1 MFFII
6 GILVVIGAVIGGYSV
21 HGDLSVLWQPIEFL
35 IIFGG
40 AFGAFLI
47 ANPKTVVMGLVKSMG
62 KVVTGP
68 KYDQGAY
75 EELLGVLFSVFKL
88 AKTKGDLALETH
100 VEAPNDSPL
109 FANFPSF
116 QKDHHAV
123 EFLCD
128 YLRVLTLGASN
139 PHEVEAV
146 MEVELEIH
154 HEENNAIS
162 GAMLTMGD
170 AMPAL
175 GIVAAVLGVI
185 VTMGSITE
193 PPEIL
198 GGLIGAALVG
208 TFAGILLSYGFVTP
222 MGKSL
227 ENSFHAESHYLSCI
241 KTALIGHMQ
250 GYAPRCRSNSPA
262 SPCLRTCARPSP
274 KSRKCSITCLPVEP
288 GPRPDRIRA
297 WRTINPNKLSLSSGS
312 RKAATPPTAAP
323 GKSPTPTS

>member
-1 MFFII
+1 MLFII
-6 GILVVIGAVIGGYSV
+6 GFLVVVGAVIGGYSV
-21 HGDLSVLWQPIEFL
+21 HGDLSILWQPIEFV

-47 ANPKTVVMGLVKSMG
+47 TNSKTVVMGVLKSLSR
-62 KVVTGP
+62 VVTGP
-68 KYDQGAY
+68 KYNKAAY

-100 VEAPNDSPL
+100 VEAPDTSPL
-109 FANFPSF
+109 FMNFPIF
-116 QKDHHAV
+116 LGNHHAV

-128 YLRVLTLGASN
+128 YLRILTLGASN
-139 PHEVEAV
+139 PHEVESI
-146 MEVELEIH
+146 MEVELDIH
-154 HEENNAIS
+154 HEEDTAIS
-162 GAMLTMGD
+162 GAVLGMGD

-227 ENSFHAESHYLSCI
+227 ENSFNADANYLSCI
-241 KTALIGHMQ
+241 KTAIIGHMQ
-250 GYAPRCRSNSPA
+250 GYAPQISVEF
-262 SPCLRTCARPSP
+262 ARKSLPSEFRP
-274 KSRKCSITCLPVEP
+274 TFAEVEEMLENLP
-288 GPRPDRIRA
+288 
-297 WRTINPNKLSLSSGS
+297 SG
-312 RKAATPPTAAP
+312 
-323 GKSPTPTS
+323 

>member
-1 MFFII
+1 MLFII
-6 GILVVIGAVIGGYSV
+6 GFLVVVGAVIGGYSV
-21 HGDLSVLWQPIEFL
+21 HGDLMILWQPIEFV

-40 AFGAFLI
+40 AFGAFVI
-47 ANPKTVVMGLVKSMG
+47 TNPKTVIMGVVKSLG

-68 KYDQGAY
+68 KYKKRDY

-88 AKTKGDLALETH
+88 AKSKGDLALETH
-100 VEAPNDSPL
+100 VEDPNNSPL
-109 FANFPSF
+109 FAKFPSF
-116 QKDHHAV
+116 RKDHHAV

-154 HEENNAIS
+154 HNEDAAIS
-162 GAMLTMGD
+162 GAVLTMGD

-175 GIVAAVLGVI
+175 GIVAAVLGII

-198 GGLIGAALVG
+198 GNLIGAALVG
-208 TFAGILLSYGFVTP
+208 TFAGILLSYGFVSP

-227 ENSFHAESHYLSCI
+227 ENTFDSDAHYLGCI
-241 KTALIGHMQ
+241 KIALIGHMQ
-250 GYAPRCRSNSPA
+250 GYAPQVSVEFARKSLASDVRPTFAKVEDMLSN
-262 SPCLRTCARPSP
+262 LPS
-274 KSRKCSITCLPVEP
+274 V
-288 GPRPDRIRA
+288 
-297 WRTINPNKLSLSSGS
+297 
-312 RKAATPPTAAP
+312 
-323 GKSPTPTS
+323 